1 MENPLLTLVK
11 AKDSSCAP
19 AASTLSGIHQ
29 TDSKEK
35 HYSMSKEEVGICG
48 HNMHI
53 GLRRL

>member
-1 MENPLLTLVK
+1 MENPLFTLVK

-35 HYSMSKEEVGICG
+35 HYSMTKEEIGICD

-53 GLRRL
+53 GLRWL

>member
-1 MENPLLTLVK
+1 MENPLFTLVK

-35 HYSMSKEEVGICG
+35 HYSMTKEEIGIYD

-53 GLRRL
+53 GLRWL